1 MERFLFVQMF
11 KYKRVKIEL
20 HSIILFE
27 CTHSENSAQNLHRIH
42 YTDIFDTAL
51 FCKENI
57 KSFLLSGLRTIRDVL
72 AEEILNVK
80 DSIHIYNSFFDKSN
94 CISEY
99 SQIKAAMPN
108 TFVSVLKINWKICSE
123 IKLVDISLLSDCNK
137 FY

>member
-1 MERFLFVQMF
+1 MNIPITILTCCSFVSNTTDIF
-11 KYKRVKIEL
+11 TTPYSFSANTNNLLGVYEVKIEL

-80 DSIHIYNSFFDKSN
+80 DNL
-94 CISEY
+94 
-99 SQIKAAMPN
+99 M
-108 TFVSVLKINWKICSE
+108 V
-123 IKLVDISLLSDCNK
+123 
-137 FY
+137 